1 MSTFHPLTVAKV
13 KHETRDAIAVTF
25 DVPPQLKETFK
36 YRQGQHL
43 TLRAMIDGD
52 DVRRSYSICTAVQDA

>member
-1 MSTFHPLTVAKV
+1 MSKFYPLTVATV

-25 DVPPQLKETFK
+25 DLPPRLQDVFQ

-43 TLRAMIDGD
+43 TLAHRQVCAPSCNLG
-52 DVRRSYSICTAVQDA
+52 VKRYT